1 MNPFDFYYLDDFL
14 KFSPL
19 SPNYANLNNI
29 QEKYIYIQK
38 HKNKKERNILTSVLL

>member
-19 SPNYANLNNI
+19 SPNYTNSNRSTNSRVERAN
-29 QEKYIYIQK
+29 
-38 HKNKKERNILTSVLL
+38 RVRT